1 MHSSQVFCIPDEVM
15 NESMYPDL
23 MEESSLSAFDDDDY
37 ADDMSMDDFFTSF
50 SSTNQERVNVIPKPV
65 TPPHTSMPSTYDGEP
80 IALDRM
86 EPALISPY
94 SSSSKEIMCGGEA
107 PCMPAAP
114 DLKTRTM
121 ELDQMCKEGLSKLRE
136 SMKKSEV
143 TRSEIL
149 RQRQILGYKLPSDLR
164 A

>member
-1 MHSSQVFCIPDEVM
+1 MR
-15 NESMYPDL
+15 ESIYPDL

-37 ADDMSMDDFFTSF
+37 ADNMLMDDFFTSF
-50 SSTNQERVNVIPKPV
+50 SSTEQERVNVIPHPL
-65 TPPHTSMPSTYDGEP
+65 TPPHTPMPTTYEGEP

-86 EPALISPY
+86 EPTRISPD
-94 SSSSKEIMCGGEA
+94 SSSSKKIMCGGEA
-107 PCMPAAP
+107 PRMPAAP
-114 DLKTRTM
+114 DLKTRM
-121 ELDQMCKEGLSKLRE
+121 IELEKMYKEGLSKLRE

-149 RQRQILGYKLPSDLR
+149 RHRQILGYKLLSDLR